1 MNNPLSGIGKA
12 CATPGSLYYICKKTR
27 MILSMTGFGKAE
39 AQLAEKSLV
48 VELRTLNSKNMDVSL
63 RLPPPYKDKEQELR
77 NMLSQSLVR
86 GKAELIV
93 GFDNTDAQQSLSLN
107 KPLLQQYYSELVQ
120 LSDEL
125 GAPISA
131 DLLPSLLRMPD
142 VMKQPAQEVDEQEW
156 AVVLGTVKEALEQTR
171 AFRMS
176 EGAHLEADLAGRIS
190 EIRKLLSQIPS
201 FEENRMQNLKDK
213 LQKAI
218 GEMRDRLQSDPNRF
232 EQELIFYLEKLDIS
246 EEKVRLN
253 KHLDYFEETM
263 DGEQAQGKKLGFISQ
278 EIGREVNT
286 IGSKANDAD
295 IQKLVVQ
302 MKDELE
308 KIKEQL
314 MNIL

>member
-1 MNNPLSGIGKA
+1 MSGIAKA
-12 CATPGSLYYICKKTR
+12 CPTPGSLYYICKKTR

-39 AQLAEKSLV
+39 AQLEEKSLV
-48 VELRTLNSKNMDVSL
+48 VELRSLNSKSMDVSL
-63 RLPPPYKDKEQELR
+63 RLPSPYKDKEQELR
-77 NMLSQSLVR
+77 NMLSLSLVR
-86 GKAELIV
+86 GKVELVI
-93 GFDNTDAQQSLSLN
+93 GFDNAGGQQSLSLN
-107 KPLLQQYYSELVQ
+107 KPLLQQYYSELVK

-125 GAPISA
+125 GAPVSA
-131 DLLPSLLRMPD
+131 DLLPSLLRLPE
-142 VMKQPAQEVDEQEW
+142 VMKQPAQEVDAQEW
-156 AVVLGTVKEALEQTR
+156 AVVVDSVKEALEQTR

-201 FEENRMQNLKDK
+201 FEENRMQNLKAK

-218 GEMRDRLQSDPNRF
+218 GEMREHVQSDPNRF

-246 EEKVRLN
+246 EEKVRLK
-253 KHLDYFEETM
+253 KHLDYFEEAM
-263 DGEQAQGKKLGFISQ
+263 AGEQAQGKKLGFISQ
-278 EIGREVNT
+278 EIGREINT